1 MPEMLQEYVDSRG
14 VAMRVD
20 RAAGV
25 IRGVKILGLQ
35 SRNGRAY
42 LPDALVEAAPLYEHA
57 KVNVNHPKGGPH
69 TPRDYQDR
77 LGVIRS
83 VAVRPGEGLFGD
95 LHFNPKHA
103 LAEQLIWDAE
113 HSPENVGLSHNVEAR
128 TSRSGDQVVVEA
140 ILRVES
146 VDLVADPATT
156 RGLFES
162 ASAACGT
169 AAPGCAGRLRTAEG
183 GCATSR
189 DGHSPA
195 ADSAAATVP
204 DPLGEL
210 TLESL
215 KQQRPDLVE
224 AIGREAADELA
235 RLRAEVGRFEAAD
248 ALRQKQLR
256 ARQLLNEFHLPD
268 PDQADGWAKAL
279 VSPRF
284 FQTLLESPNEEA
296 MRQIVEERAALAR
309 GMAALGPAERCAE
322 ARPLSRDQ
330 LTLDLAGP
338 RDAKA
343 FVAAIT

>member
-14 VAMRVD
+14 VAVRVD

-35 SRNGRAY
+35 SRNGRTY
-42 LPDALVEAAPLYEHA
+42 RPEALVEAAPLYENA

-69 TPRDYQDR
+69 APRDYQDR
-77 LGVIRS
+77 LGVLRN
-83 VAVRPGEGLFGD
+83 VAARPGEGLFGD

-103 LAEQLIWDAE
+103 MAEQLIWDAE

-128 TSRSGDQVVVEA
+128 IGRSGDQVAVEA

-162 ASAACGT
+162 AGGT
-169 AAPGCAGRLRTAEG
+169 E
-183 GCATSR
+183 ATE
-189 DGHSPA
+189 
-195 ADSAAATVP
+195 V
-204 DPLGEL
+204 DPIAEL

-215 KQQRPDLVE
+215 RQRRPELVE
-224 AIGREAADELA
+224 AIVRETADELA
-235 RLRAEVGRFEAAD
+235 RLREDVSRYEAAE
-248 ALRQKQLR
+248 ALRHKQAR
-256 ARQLLNEFHLPD
+256 ARQLLKEFHLPD
-268 PDQADGWAKAL
+268 PDRAQGWAKVL

-284 FQTLLESPNEEA
+284 FQTLLESPDEEA
-296 MRQIVEERAALAR
+296 MRQIVEDRAALAR
-309 GMAALGPAERCAE
+309 SMAALAPPERFAE

-330 LTLDLAGP
+330 LALDLAGP
-338 RDAKA
+338 QDAKA

>member
-35 SRNGRAY
+35 SRNGRTY

-57 KVNVNHPKGGPH
+57 KVNVNHPKSGPH
-69 TPRDYQDR
+69 APRDYQDR
-77 LGVIRS
+77 LGVIRN

-95 LHFNPKHA
+95 LHFNPKHT
-103 LAEQLIWDAE
+103 LAEQLLWDAE
-113 HSPENVGLSHNVEAR
+113 HCPENVGLSHNVEAR
-128 TSRSGDQVVVEA
+128 TGRSGDQVVVEA

-162 ASAACGT
+162 DGEVKGAA
-169 AAPGCAGRLRTAEG
+169 AD
-183 GCATSR
+183 S
-189 DGHSPA
+189 SA
-195 ADSAAATVP
+195 ADSAAP
-204 DPLGEL
+204 DFAAAPASDQIGKL
-210 TLESL
+210 TLEAL

-224 AIGREAADELA
+224 AIGRETAAELA
-235 RLRAEVGRFEAAD
+235 RLRAEVGRFEAVE
-248 ALRQKQLR
+248 ALRKKQAR
-256 ARQLLNEFHLPD
+256 ARQLLKEFNLPD
-268 PDQADGWAKAL
+268 PDRAEGWTKAL

-284 FQTLLESPNEEA
+284 FQALLEASTEEG
-296 MRQIVEERAALAR
+296 MRQMVEERAGLARSVAALA
-309 GMAALGPAERCAE
+309 PAERRTE

-330 LTLDLAGP
+330 LALDLAGP
-338 RDAKA
+338 QDAKA

>member
-14 VAMRVD
+14 VAVRVD

-35 SRNGRAY
+35 SRNGRTY
-42 LPDALVEAAPLYEHA
+42 RPDALVEAAPLYENA

-69 TPRDYQDR
+69 APRDYQDR
-77 LGVIRS
+77 LGVLRN
-83 VAVRPGEGLFGD
+83 VASRPGEGLFGD

-103 LAEQLIWDAE
+103 MAEQLIWDAE

-128 TSRSGDQVVVEA
+128 IGRSGDQVVVEA

-162 ASAACGT
+162 APGPCGT
-169 AAPGCAGRLRTAEG
+169 AAPGCAASLDSPQAAGASTA
-183 GCATSR
+183 
-189 DGHSPA
+189 SPE
-195 ADSAAATVP
+195 ADRIA
-204 DPLGEL
+204 EL

-215 KQQRPDLVE
+215 RQRRPDLVE
-224 AIGREAADELA
+224 AIGRETADEVA
-235 RLRAEVGRFEAAD
+235 RLREDVSRYEAVEAF
-248 ALRQKQLR
+248 RHKQAR
-256 ARQLLNEFHLPD
+256 ARQLLKEFHLPD
-268 PDQADGWAKAL
+268 PDRAQGWAKVL

-284 FQTLLESPNEEA
+284 FQTLLESPDEEA
-296 MRQIVEERAALAR
+296 MRQIVEDRAALAR
-309 GMAALGPAERCAE
+309 SMAALAPPERFAE

-330 LTLDLAGP
+330 LALDLAGP
-338 RDAKA
+338 QDAKA

>member
-14 VAMRVD
+14 VAVRVD

-35 SRNGRAY
+35 SRNGRTY
-42 LPDALVEAAPLYEHA
+42 RPEALVEAVPLYENA

-77 LGVIRS
+77 LGVLRN
-83 VAVRPGEGLFGD
+83 VAARPAEGLFGD

-103 LAEQLIWDAE
+103 MAEQLIWDAE

-128 TSRSGDQVVVEA
+128 IGRSGDQVAVEA

-162 ASAACGT
+162 AEGPRGTADPGPCGT
-169 AAPGCAGRLRTAEG
+169 VAPGCAASLD
-183 GCATSR
+183 S
-189 DGHSPA
+189 HLA
-195 ADSAAATVP
+195 AGASTAATQA
-204 DPLGEL
+204 DPIAEL
-210 TLESL
+210 TFESL
-215 KQQRPDLVE
+215 RQRRPDLVE
-224 AIGREAADELA
+224 AIGRETADEVA
-235 RLRAEVGRFEAAD
+235 RLRADVSRYEAAE
-248 ALRQKQLR
+248 ALRHKQAR
-256 ARQLLNEFHLPD
+256 ARQLLKEFQLPD
-268 PDQADGWAKAL
+268 PDRAQGWAKVL

-284 FQTLLESPNEEA
+284 FQTLLESSDEEA
-296 MRQIVEERAALAR
+296 MRQIVEDRAALAR
-309 GMAALGPAERCAE
+309 SMAALAPPGRFAE

-330 LTLDLAGP
+330 LALDLAGP
-338 RDAKA
+338 QDAKA